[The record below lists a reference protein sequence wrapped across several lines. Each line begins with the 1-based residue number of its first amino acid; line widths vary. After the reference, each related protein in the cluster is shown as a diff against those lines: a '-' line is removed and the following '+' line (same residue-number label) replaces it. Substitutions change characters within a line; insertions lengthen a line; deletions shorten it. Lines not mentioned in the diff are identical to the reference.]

1 MTNYPPPTPDRLF
14 VGDRV
19 LSDRDEIA
27 MDRNKAVP
35 GAEAILRFYDARG
48 WRNAVGPGVRPALV
62 VIDFSNAFTRGV
74 ADFPGGGFAP
84 EIAETRRLLDVA
96 RECGLPV
103 LFTTIAYA
111 DTERDP
117 GLWGRKIPWL
127 SCCKM
132 GSPAVTID
140 ATLGA
145 RPDEPVIVKKFAS
158 AFFETDLAARMSSL
172 GVDTIV
178 LAGCTTSVC
187 VRATAVDAMQHGYRT
202 LIAAEAVG
210 DFDAALHAVHLRDLE
225 ARYADVMPVEDLLA
239 YFRSAHG

>member
-1 MTNYPPPTPDRLF
+1 MTK
-14 VGDRV
+14 
-19 LSDRDEIA
+19 EIA
-27 MDRNKAVP
+27 MNRDRVVP
-35 GAEAILRFYDARG
+35 GAETILRFYDARDRHG
-48 WRNAVGPGVRPALV
+48 SVGTGVRPALV

-74 ADFPGGGFAP
+74 ADFPGGGFAA

-96 RECGLPV
+96 RQHGLPV
-103 LFTTIAYA
+103 FYTTIAYA

-117 GLWGRKIPWL
+117 GLWGKKIPWL
-127 SCCKM
+127 SSCKM
-132 GSPAVTID
+132 GSQAVGID
-140 ATLGA
+140 ATLG
-145 RPDEPVIVKKFAS
+145 PLPNEPVIVKKFAS

-225 ARYADVMPVEDLLA
+225 ARYADVMPVGDLLA